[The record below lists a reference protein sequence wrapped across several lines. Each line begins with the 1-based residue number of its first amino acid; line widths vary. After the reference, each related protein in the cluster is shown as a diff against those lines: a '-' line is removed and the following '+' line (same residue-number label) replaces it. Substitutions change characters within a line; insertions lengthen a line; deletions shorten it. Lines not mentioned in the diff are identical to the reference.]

1 LSGAKLEF
9 SPEEC
14 SAEILKVLFGYLPE
28 EIRNDPDLGT
38 VITVPAAFNQMQ
50 KDATMQAAD
59 FAGIGK
65 VALIQEP
72 VAAVMSVMKN
82 RNTDGIF
89 LIYDLGGGTL
99 DVAIAES
106 INNRVS
112 LLANGGIAWCG
123 GRDFDRKL
131 FDNVVKP
138 WLLGNYDLP
147 DDLSI
152 NPNYT
157 NLMRLAVW
165 ATERAKTE
173 LSFRE
178 EAIISLSETE
188 SGVRDL
194 SGEEIYIEIPLE
206 RSLVD
211 RLIADKVDE
220 SIQAAREVLDQ
231 ALLSPHDVE
240 RIVFIGGPTNYKP
253 LRDKVSLELAIPA
266 STETNPMVAVA
277 EGASIF
283 AESIDWQSKKRSRK
297 GTRGQLTS
305 IGHISISFNYISR
318 TPDIKSK
325 IGVLISGQIL
335 PGCEF
340 EIISLDTGWTS
351 GRKALEDGMTVDVS
365 LDQLGDN
372 VFRVLA
378 YDSKGGPISL
388 EMDRIIICKTAATI
402 SGIPAS
408 HSIGVEVLNKLGG
421 MPVLDWIVRSGDPLP
436 HKGSKVFK
444 AGESLKAGSAKSF
457 NFRLWEGDIEDPITD
472 NRPIGLIKLAGTDFE
487 EGVIPAGADLIC
499 EYEVLDSGNIII
511 VISVPFIGATFD
523 SHNFY
528 SRQEN
533 EPNFGEECWNVIE
546 EGSRTQQRLVD
557 IEKQVNDP
565 KLNRVKD
572 KIETAIR
579 LNPEEQD
586 IETIQEAMENVYQAR
601 RILAQVK
608 KEHIKDI
615 WQIDL
620 DNVSSFFNK
629 YLREQAKP
637 AEENAFDNLVRTAQ
651 KAIDNNLKEFEQHLV
666 QLRNKNWDIL
676 WRQDWFVI
684 EQFKSMAS
692 EEHMFANKAQFEE
705 LVSLGKQLLKSG
717 DIDKLRIVTAQLG
730 YYRIRLWTEDDLL
743 EIVNIIRS

>member
-1 LSGAKLEF
+1 M
-9 SPEEC
+9 
-14 SAEILKVLFGYLPE
+14 PE

-253 LRDKVSLELAIPA
+253 LRDKLPRAGRSL
-266 STETNPMVAVA
+266 
-277 EGASIF
+277 
-283 AESIDWQSKKRSRK
+283 Q
-297 GTRGQLTS
+297 
-305 IGHISISFNYISR
+305 Y
-318 TPDIKSK
+318 
-325 IGVLISGQIL
+325 
-335 PGCEF
+335 
-340 EIISLDTGWTS
+340 
-351 GRKALEDGMTVDVS
+351 
-365 LDQLGDN
+365 
-372 VFRVLA
+372 
-378 YDSKGGPISL
+378 
-388 EMDRIIICKTAATI
+388 
-402 SGIPAS
+402 
-408 HSIGVEVLNKLGG
+408 
-421 MPVLDWIVRSGDPLP
+421 
-436 HKGSKVFK
+436 
-444 AGESLKAGSAKSF
+444 
-457 NFRLWEGDIEDPITD
+457 
-472 NRPIGLIKLAGTDFE
+472 
-487 EGVIPAGADLIC
+487 
-499 EYEVLDSGNIII
+499 
-511 VISVPFIGATFD
+511 
-523 SHNFY
+523 
-528 SRQEN
+528 
-533 EPNFGEECWNVIE
+533 
-546 EGSRTQQRLVD
+546 
-557 IEKQVNDP
+557 
-565 KLNRVKD
+565 
-572 KIETAIR
+572 
-579 LNPEEQD
+579 
-586 IETIQEAMENVYQAR
+586 
-601 RILAQVK
+601 
-608 KEHIKDI
+608 
-615 WQIDL
+615 
-620 DNVSSFFNK
+620 
-629 YLREQAKP
+629 
-637 AEENAFDNLVRTAQ
+637 
-651 KAIDNNLKEFEQHLV
+651 
-666 QLRNKNWDIL
+666 RN
-676 WRQDWFVI
+676 
-684 EQFKSMAS
+684 
-692 EEHMFANKAQFEE
+692 
-705 LVSLGKQLLKSG
+705 
-717 DIDKLRIVTAQLG
+717 
-730 YYRIRLWTEDDLL
+730 
-743 EIVNIIRS
+743 